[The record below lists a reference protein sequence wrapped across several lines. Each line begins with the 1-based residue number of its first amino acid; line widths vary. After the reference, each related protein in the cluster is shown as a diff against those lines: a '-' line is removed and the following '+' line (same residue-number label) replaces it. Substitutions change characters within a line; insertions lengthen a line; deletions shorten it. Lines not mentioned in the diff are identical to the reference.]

1 MNEPEV
7 LDALCRRG
15 IVPVVLADELD
26 HMRPLGESLKAGGLP
41 VAEITFRSDTAVD
54 ALRLLAAD
62 EDLLVG
68 AGTIVTAEQ
77 VRVAHAAGARFV
89 VTPGF
94 SAAVLER
101 CRELALAVVP
111 GVATATE
118 VIAALDQ
125 GIRLMKFFPA
135 EPAGGPAMLRA
146 LAGPFPDVRFIPT
159 GGVSAS
165 NAADYLSLPTVAAVG
180 GSWMVAPALMRSGD
194 FDAISRLA
202 AEAVSI
208 AAAARG

>member
-1 MNEPEV
+1 VNEPEV

-77 VRVAHAAGARFV
+77 VRVAHAAGARFI

-101 CRELALAVVP
+101 CRELALAVIP

-135 EPAGGPAMLRA
+135 EPAGGTAMLRA

-165 NAADYLSLPTVAAVG
+165 NAAGYLSLPTVAAVG